1 MILYAIP
8 FISAA
13 IGWFTNYVAIK
24 MLFHP
29 REERDFG
36 MFKLHGIFPKRK
48 PVLAERLGRIVAKD
62 LLAPQVLKER
72 IDNENNRTK
81 LKSAIMVQVDDY
93 LKTKFK
99 ESNKMFAM
107 FLNDKVIEQLKDRL
121 AVMLDD
127 LVPQIMLQ
135 MSNKVEEIDIEKLVH
150 DRVINFS
157 NEKLEN
163 LLMSVIQ
170 KELKFIEFAGA
181 ILGFFIGIVQVGIV
195 LAGNAM
201 G

>member
-24 MLFHP
+24 MLFYP
-29 REERDFG
+29 REEKDFG
-36 MFKLHGIFPKRK
+36 LVKLHGIFPKRK
-48 PVLAERLGRIVAKD
+48 PVLAERLGRIVAND
-62 LLAPQVLKER
+62 LLSPKVLKER
-72 IDNENNRTK
+72 IDNEDNRGK
-81 LKSAIMVQVDDY
+81 LKTAIMVQVDDY

-127 LVPQIMLQ
+127 LAPQLMLQ
-135 MSNKVEEIDIEKLVH
+135 VAGKVEEIDVEKLVH

-163 LLMSVIQ
+163 LMMSVIK
-170 KELKFIEFAGA
+170 KELKFIELAGA
-181 ILGFFIGIVQVGIV
+181 VLGFFIGIVQVGIV
-195 LAGNAM
+195 VAG
-201 G
+201 GSI

>member
-1 MILYAIP
+1 MLIYAIP

-24 MLFHP
+24 MLFYP
-29 REERDFG
+29 REEKDFG
-36 MFKLHGIFPKRK
+36 IVKLHGIFPKRK
-48 PVLAERLGRIVAKD
+48 PVLAERLGRIVAND
-62 LLAPQVLKER
+62 LLSPKVLKDK
-72 IDNENNRTK
+72 IDNDENRGK

-121 AVMLDD
+121 EVMLED
-127 LVPQIMLQ
+127 LVPQLMLQ
-135 MSNKVEEIDIEKLVH
+135 VSGKIEDIDIEKLVH

-163 LLMSVIQ
+163 LLMSVIK
-170 KELKFIEFAGA
+170 KELSFIELAGA
-181 ILGFFIGIVQVGIV
+181 VLGFFIGLMQVGIV
-195 LAGNAM
+195 LAGGAL
-201 G
+201 